1 MSEIILLI
9 GTAVVSTIIATI
21 IIKSFSWWKK
31 KAIQL
36 WYFITRQK
44 SRIPRETIRVV
55 KHRRENRWNLGKI
68 NGKPA
73 MQINGNLYVT
83 NIFNNNI
90 RILSAEIITPR
101 KAKKNCVRNNV
112 LTRHYQNNIYGS
124 YELVPNI
131 TTELSIDFWIQP
143 PIIKENKDL
152 KLTIVLV
159 DQFDNRHKIKNLLF
173 ESNVKKRLSAINNKI
188 PDLPKETIYKIKNDI
203 EKEVASVLK
212 TEAVRYKECGRK
224 VGGLGSVRLKDS
236 NGSGIGVEWRKADS
250 PINNSIEM
258 IPQKNYIISENA
270 QALMNLYNKLE
281 KIEDRTIFVNSL
293 LSRLSRDK
301 EYASVGYLIFL
312 VLFRIGKLEMA
323 FDIAKEKLYKD
334 QFYGFSDFLRILDG
348 LLRFE
353 HASFPVELLEKIE
366 VFVDGL
372 DEHLFRIPERLSAIR
387 AFRLN
392 NPVVNK

>member
-1 MSEIILLI
+1 MDKVTLI
-9 GTAVVSTIIATI
+9 SLICAVIMALAVV
-21 IIKSFSWWKK
+21 FGWLEWGRKK
-31 KAIQL
+31 IL
-36 WYFITRQK
+36 RVWRFITRQK

-55 KHRRENRWNLGKI
+55 KHSRENWWNLGSI
-68 NGKPA
+68 NGRPA
-73 MQINGNLYVT
+73 MRINGHLYVT

-188 PDLPKETIYKIKNDI
+188 PDLPKEAIYKIKNDI

-212 TEAVRYKECGRK
+212 TEVVRYNECGRK

-236 NGSGIGVEWRKADS
+236 DGSGIGTEWRKADS
-250 PINNSIEM
+250 PTNDSIEM
-258 IPQKNYIISENA
+258 SPQKNYIISENA
-270 QALMNLYNKLE
+270 QALINLYNKLE
-281 KIEDRTIFVNSL
+281 KTNDKTIFVNSL

-312 VLFRIGKLEMA
+312 VFFRIGKLEMA
-323 FDIAKEKLYKD
+323 FDIAKERLYKD
-334 QFYGFSDFLRILDG
+334 QSYGFSDSLRILDG

-353 HASFPVELLEKIE
+353 HASFSVELLEKIE

-392 NPVVNK
+392 NPL